1 LGGTITRREAVVG
14 VGVVTRLEGKLR
26 NVRESPTLWSIP
38 FAILMV
44 ILIIAAADMLFPFLP
59 LNISNQTW
67 MWAVST
73 LMTTI
78 ISSLVTEIISLNNRR
93 ALISMGL
100 AAIVSTVI
108 YIDLSKFIQRTVVD
122 AVQGVIPNPLLG
134 SAMLGSA
141 MYTVV
146 LTVVPG
152 ALTGVILGGIFGFF
166 PIPLKTEQSVPS
178 LPSIP
183 LQKPPTRLPKG
194 QWSGFEKLC
203 TRCGHPAPFESMFC
217 PFCGVELVR
226 QQAPPVRFCRFCG
239 SRIYLVGKY
248 CPECGREITILSK
261 PSVYISQ

>member
-1 LGGTITRREAVVG
+1 LGATVTRREADVG
-14 VGVVTRLEGKLR
+14 VGIVTLLEGKLR

-44 ILIIAAADMLFPFLP
+44 ILVIAAADMLFPFLP
-59 LNISNQTW
+59 LNISSQTW

-73 LMTTI
+73 LITTI

-122 AVQGVIPNPLLG
+122 AVQSVIPNPLIG
-134 SAMLGSA
+134 GA

-166 PIPLKTEQSVPS
+166 PMPLKTKQGVPR
-178 LPSIP
+178 LEA
-183 LQKPPTRLPKG
+183 PPREAPRQAPRPPQG
-194 QWSGFEKLC
+194 HWSGFEKLC
-203 TRCGHPAPFESMFC
+203 TRCGHPAPFESKYC
-217 PFCGVELVR
+217 PFCGVELTR

-239 SRIYLVGKY
+239 SRIYIVGKY
-248 CPECGREITILSK
+248 CPECGREITMLSK

>member
-1 LGGTITRREAVVG
+1 MLMW
-14 VGVVTRLEGKLR
+14 GVVTRLEDSLR

-59 LNISNQTW
+59 LNISSQTW

-73 LMTTI
+73 LITTI

-134 SAMLGSA
+134 SAM
-141 MYTVV
+141 YTIV
-146 LTVVPG
+146 LTIVPG
-152 ALTGVILGGIFGFF
+152 VLTGVILGGIFGFF
-166 PIPLKTEQSVPS
+166 PIPLKM
-178 LPSIP
+178 
-183 LQKPPTRLPKG
+183 KPRMQHQEAYPRSPKG
-194 QWSGFEKLC
+194 HWSGFEKLC
-203 TRCGHPAPFESMFC
+203 TRCGHPAPFESKFC
-217 PFCGVELVR
+217 PFCGVELMR
-226 QQAPPVRFCRFCG
+226 QQAPPIRFCRFCG
-239 SRIYLVGKY
+239 SRIYLLGQY
-248 CPECGREITILSK
+248 CPECGQEITILSK